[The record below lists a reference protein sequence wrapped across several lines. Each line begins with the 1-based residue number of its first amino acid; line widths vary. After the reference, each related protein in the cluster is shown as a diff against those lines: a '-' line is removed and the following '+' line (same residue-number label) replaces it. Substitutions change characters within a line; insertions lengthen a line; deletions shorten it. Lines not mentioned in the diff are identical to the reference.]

1 MLSYIR
7 ENLRQYGLIVA
18 LIVIALVFQFLTN
31 GTIFRPANIT
41 SLILQNSYILILAVG
56 MTLVI
61 VTGRIDLSVGSVA
74 AFAGALSGVLIVQ
87 QGWPVWLA
95 IVVTLVVGA
104 LIGAWHG
111 FWIAYVGVPFF
122 VVTLGGM
129 LIFRGATMLLLDGLF
144 VGPFPA
150 SFQMMS
156 AGFLPDLF
164 GGAGFNIMA
173 VVVCAVIALAFII
186 METRKRAMSKKYGV
200 EAEPM
205 LAFVV
210 KLVFTVGTIGLF
222 AYWFGASNGIP
233 NILVVLG
240 VLIVLYSYM
249 ANRTIMGRH
258 IYATGGN
265 PNTAKLSGIK
275 VKRVVFLVYVN
286 MGLLA
291 SMAGLVVTARL
302 NSAMPRSGDGFELQ
316 AIAAA
321 FIGGASP
328 YGGVGKVSGAIIGAM
343 VVGIINNGMN
353 ILGVPVE
360 WRQVTTGLVLLGAV
374 IFDVFIK
381 NRGTKKRLTIKDTL
395 LAESLR
401 ADKAE

>member
-18 LIVIALVFQFLTN
+18 LIVIALVFQFLTG

-41 SLILQNSYILILAVG
+41 SLILQNGHILILAVG

-74 AFAGALSGVLIVQ
+74 AFAGALAGVLIVQ

-95 IVVTLVVGA
+95 IIVTLLVGV

-122 VVTLGGM
+122 VVTLAGM
-129 LIFRGATMLLLDGLF
+129 LIFRGAAILLLDGLF
-144 VGPFPA
+144 VGPFPQ
-150 SFQMMS
+150 SFQMMA
-156 AGFLPDLF
+156 AGFIPDMF
-164 GGAGFNIMA
+164 GGSGFDIMA
-173 VVVCAVIALAFII
+173 VVVCAALALIVII
-186 METRKRAMSKKYGV
+186 LEAKKRAVSKKYDV
-200 EAEPM
+200 EAEPI
-205 LAFVV
+205 LFVVV
-210 KLVFTVGTIGLF
+210 KLVFIIGAIGLF

-240 VLIVLYSYM
+240 VLIVVYSYM
-249 ANRTIMGRH
+249 ANRTILGRH
-258 IYATGGN
+258 IYATGSN
-265 PNTAKLSGIK
+265 PNTARLSGIK
-275 VKRVVFLVYVN
+275 VKRIVFMVYVN

-291 SMAGLVVTARL
+291 ALAGLVVTARL
-302 NSAMPRSGDGFELQ
+302 NSAMPRTGEGFELD

-328 YGGVGKVSGAIIGAM
+328 YGGVGRVSGAIIGAM

-360 WRQVTTGLVLLGAV
+360 WRQVTTGMVLLAAV
-374 IFDVFIK
+374 IFDVFSK
-381 NRGTKKRLTIKDTL
+381 SRAAKRKPAL
-395 LAESLR
+395 
-401 ADKAE
+401 KAE